1 MLSAQ
6 VFAVGGDHFL
16 VPIEGVLPLPAQ
28 IAGAVVK
35 FVDVDK
41 TVPLG
46 HFSGR
51 GADQINAAPG
61 GIADEVHAVLLHSQL
76 HLFNVL
82 TEVINAAA
90 VVEPAVLG
98 PRILGAQTVLHN
110 HDRNPVA
117 VIDFVQRPAQALGV
131 DLPAPL
137 TGFQVGVLQTLG
149 DIALYRGRVAADAHT
164 IAHVIGERVEVHSAL
179 LQLLQ
184 VAGLHFDRNAVPAS
198 RTPWHNRDTRP

>member
-1 MLSAQ
+1 MVFCRWYSLLISWIAIGSPFLFCGLETGRTRLGVRPALLSAQ

-61 GIADEVHAVLLHSQL
+61 
-76 HLFNVL
+76 
-82 TEVINAAA
+82 
-90 VVEPAVLG
+90 
-98 PRILGAQTVLHN
+98 
-110 HDRNPVA
+110 
-117 VIDFVQRPAQALGV
+117 
-131 DLPAPL
+131 
-137 TGFQVGVLQTLG
+137 
-149 DIALYRGRVAADAHT
+149 
-164 IAHVIGERVEVHSAL
+164 
-179 LQLLQ
+179 
-184 VAGLHFDRNAVPAS
+184 
-198 RTPWHNRDTRP
+198 